1 MTLYFDGYS
10 HFTRGNITEGAPN
23 NHTRTSSSNH
33 CQIVLYTHSQSKL
46 FTSNHRLAH
55 VKNRSPQEAF
65 WAGSFGDDYSLRNK
79 EEGIIASNIAL
90 FSRIMTRTRNVNS
103 IIEFGA
109 NIGLNLIAINK
120 LMPRVDL
127 SAVEINKKAC
137 KSLEE
142 LGFVQVYC
150 QSIFEFTIDQKRD
163 FTFSKGVLIHINPSL
178 LNKAYEILYNASNKY
193 ICICEYYNPT
203 PLEVTYRG
211 YEGKLFKR
219 DFSGEMMEKFPDLKL
234 IDYGFVYHHDPCFP
248 QDDITW
254 FLMEKDGTRKDD

>member
-1 MTLYFDGYS
+1 M
-10 HFTRGNITEGAPN
+10 
-23 NHTRTSSSNH
+23 
-33 CQIVLYTHSQSKL
+33 
-46 FTSNHRLAH
+46 
-55 VKNRSPQEAF
+55 NRSSQESF

-90 FSRIMTRTRNVNS
+90 FSRILARTNKVNS

-120 LMPRVDL
+120 LLPKADL
-127 SAVEINKKAC
+127 TAVEINESAC
-137 KSLEE
+137 KSLED
-142 LGFVQVYC
+142 LGFVKVYC
-150 QSIFEFTIDQKRD
+150 QSIFEFEVDQKRD

-178 LNKAYEILYNASNKY
+178 LKKAYEILYHASKRY

-219 DFSGEMMEKFPDLKL
+219 DFSGEMMGIFQDLKL
-234 IDYGFVYHHDPCFP
+234 IDYGFVYHRDPCFP

-254 FLMEKDGTRKDD
+254 FLMEKDGARKTD